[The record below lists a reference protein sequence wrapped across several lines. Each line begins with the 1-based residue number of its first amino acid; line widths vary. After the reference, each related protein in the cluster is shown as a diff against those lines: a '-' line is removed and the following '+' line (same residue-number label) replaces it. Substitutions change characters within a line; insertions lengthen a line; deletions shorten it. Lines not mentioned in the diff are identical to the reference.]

1 MIIIQ
6 TIILVVFI
14 IAGLLLFYR
23 GIQLCKDLWTMLYGF
38 FYIILGVAAV
48 VSSINILIKLFA

>member
-14 IAGLLLFYR
+14 IAGLFLFYR

-48 VSSINILIKLFA
+48 VSSINILIKLFV